1 MKSKIFIT
9 NIIVFIL
16 IGCSTSLN
24 NKLQEDSP
32 ENSLFG
38 SWVMDVDQFTVG
50 INTMDIPEQMDSQKW
65 EFGKQMVLEMFK
77 NYYITINEDFT
88 FKEYHPMSENS
99 AGKWSVKD
107 GVFIRDYDMN
117 DLLKKS
123 LKMYEKFKP
132 ESEDYDDTE
141 EYNLALIEHQ
151 KSIDEMLSVLHQESK
166 YTLNNNHLEIIVNQ
180 QAPNGNMMKI
190 VFPLIKEK

>member
-50 INTMDIPEQMDSQKW
+50 INTMDIPEEMDSQKW
-65 EFGKQMVLEMFK
+65 EFGIQMVLEMFK
-77 NYYITINEDFT
+77 NYYITINEDST

-117 DLLKKS
+117 DILKRS
-123 LKMYEKFKP
+123 LEMYEKIKP

-180 QAPNGNMMKI
+180 QAPNGNT
-190 VFPLIKEK
+190 VSYTHLRAHET